1 MNRLVY
7 NERTEAI
14 QFSKQPTSWCSVL
27 QHVAMANQLHGLCF
41 LLYFYLKYKESL
53 LLNKKSPVSVRRY
66 KRQGSSATYN

>member
-27 QHVAMANQLHGLCF
+27 QHVAMANPLHSLCF
-41 LLYFYLKYKESL
+41 LLYFHLKYKESL
-53 LLNKKSPVSVRRY
+53 LLNKKT
-66 KRQGSSATYN
+66 SSLHKKTQETVVFSYI